1 MPQLEQLIDKAV
13 MLSKNGED
21 DLSNIHQ
28 LGEGWVAE
36 ETLAIAVYCSLR
48 YENDFS
54 KGVIAAV
61 NHNGDSDSTGAVA
74 GNILGAWLGYD
85 AIEEKW
91 KRNLE
96 FMRVILELADD
107 LYEGRN
113 LDQGKLCGTQKKR
126 LHTVWESRY
135 FGAKLSKPGK
145 EE

>member
-1 MPQLEQLIDKAV
+1 M
-13 MLSKNGED
+13 
-21 DLSNIHQ
+21 
-28 LGEGWVAE
+28 
-36 ETLAIAVYCSLR
+36 IAVYCSLR
-48 YENDFS
+48 YKNDFS

-61 NHNGDSDSTGAVA
+61 NHSGDSDSTGAVT

-96 FMRVILELADD
+96 FKGIILELADD

-113 LDQGKLCGTQKKR
+113 LDQGKLCGTQER
-126 LHTVWESRY
+126 RFHTAWERKY
-135 FGAKLSKPGK
+135 FDAKLSRPGK